1 MLADEYI
8 LIFLFAISFC
18 SSLTFFNLAFSC
30 YLHHQFFNLASVP
43 GGRFSNPPTSQSPNV
58 SGQLNEHPTQI
69 ETFKKSM
76 KSNNLKII
84 LVALGISFVSCN
96 QKNQSSQETK
106 TQPIKTKSFTVSDE
120 IPIWTKSIP
129 DAELITGDETIIDG
143 IAKNVSNPTVKIFSP
158 IKENSGAAVLVFPGG
173 GYTKVAVDLEGSE
186 ICEWLASI
194 GVTGI
199 LLKYRVPD
207 SGPHYYNDCHCEKD
221 PIKPLALQDA
231 QRAIGMVRSQAK
243 QWNINPNKIGVMGFS
258 AGGHLV
264 ADVSTNYRKRAY
276 QLTDDLDKT
285 DCRPNFGIVMFPG
298 HMTNHTSKPY
308 ELNNNI
314 PVDSNTPPTFIL
326 QAGNDPIDPIENS
339 LVYYIALQK
348 AKVHAE
354 YHVYAEG
361 GHAFG
366 LNRTILDNPN
376 WNKLPIADWENL
388 IERWLKTIKMT
399 SN

>member
-1 MLADEYI
+1 
-8 LIFLFAISFC
+8 
-18 SSLTFFNLAFSC
+18 
-30 YLHHQFFNLASVP
+30 
-43 GGRFSNPPTSQSPNV
+43 
-58 SGQLNEHPTQI
+58 
-69 ETFKKSM
+69 M
-76 KSNNLKII
+76 KSSFFKII
-84 LVALGISFVSCN
+84 FIALGISFISCN
-96 QKNQSSQETK
+96 QKKQTSQKTK
-106 TQPIKTKSFTVSDE
+106 THEINSKSFTVSDE

-129 DAELITGDETIIDG
+129 DAEVITGKETYSDG
-143 IAKNVSNPTVKIFSP
+143 IAKNVSNPTIKIFSP

-173 GYTKVAVDLEGSE
+173 GYTKVAVELEGSE

-207 SGPHYYNDCHCEKD
+207 SGPHYYKDCHCEKD

-231 QRAIGMVRSQAK
+231 QRAMRMVRSKAK
-243 QWNINPNKIGVMGFS
+243 QWNIDPNKIGVMGFS

-264 ADVSTNYRKRAY
+264 ADVSTNYRKKVY
-276 QLTDDLDKT
+276 SLTDEMDKT
-285 DCRPNFGIVMFPG
+285 NCRPDFGIVFFPG
-298 HMTNHTSKPY
+298 HMTNHSSNTY
-308 ELNNNI
+308 ELNSKI

-339 LVYYIALQK
+339 LVYFIALQK

-376 WNKLPIADWENL
+376 WNKLPIADWEKL

>member
-1 MLADEYI
+1 MKPPFLKI
-8 LIFLFAISFC
+8 LII
-18 SSLTFFNLAFSC
+18 T
-30 YLHHQFFNLASVP
+30 
-43 GGRFSNPPTSQSPNV
+43 
-58 SGQLNEHPTQI
+58 
-69 ETFKKSM
+69 
-76 KSNNLKII
+76 
-84 LVALGISFVSCN
+84 LGISCISCN
-96 QKNQSSQETK
+96 QKKQTSQDSKTNSETTK
-106 TQPIKTKSFTVSDE
+106 TFTVTDK
-120 IPIWTKSIP
+120 IPIWSNGIP
-129 DAELITGDETIIDG
+129 DSELITGEETIVDG
-143 IAKNVSNPTVKIFSP
+143 IAKNVSNPTIKIFSP
-158 IKENSGAAVLVFPGG
+158 TKNNSGAAIIVFPGG

-207 SGPHYYNDCHCEKD
+207 SGPHYYKDCHCEKD

-231 QRAIGMVRSQAK
+231 QRTMSLVRSRAK
-243 QWNINPNKIGVMGFS
+243 EWNIDPNKIGVMGFS

-264 ADVSTNYRKRAY
+264 ADISTNYRKKVY
-276 QLTDDLDKT
+276 SKTDTIDNV
-285 DCRPNFGIVMFPG
+285 DCRPDFGIVFFPG
-298 HMTNHTSKPY
+298 HMTNHSSNPY
-308 ELNNNI
+308 ELNKKI

-354 YHVYAEG
+354 YHIYAEG

-366 LNRTILDNPN
+366 LDRTILDNPN
-376 WNKLPIADWENL
+376 WNKLPIADWESL
-388 IERWLKTIKMT
+388 VERWLKTIKMT

>member
-1 MLADEYI
+1 MKHSKQI
-8 LIFLFAISFC
+8 MK
-18 SSLTFFNLAFSC
+18 LTFFKLIFVVHTISFISC
-30 YLHHQFFNLASVP
+30 
-43 GGRFSNPPTSQSPNV
+43 NPEKQTSQD
-58 SGQLNEHPTQI
+58 
-69 ETFKKSM
+69 
-76 KSNNLKII
+76 NN
-84 LVALGISFVSCN
+84 N
-96 QKNQSSQETK
+96 K
-106 TQPIKTKSFTVSDE
+106 TQTTNTKSFTVSNE

-129 DAELITGDETIIDG
+129 DAELITREENYSDG
-143 IAKNVSNPTVKIFSP
+143 IAKNVSNPTIKIFSP
-158 IKENSGAAVLVFPGG
+158 IKENTGAAVLVFPGG
-173 GYTKVAVDLEGSE
+173 GYTKVAVELEGSE

-207 SGPHYYNDCHCEKD
+207 SGPHYYEDCHCEKD

-231 QRAIGMVRSQAK
+231 QRAMGLVRSKAK

-276 QLTDDLDKT
+276 SLTDDIDKT

-298 HMTNHTSKPY
+298 HMTNHTSNPY
-308 ELNNNI
+308 ELNKNI

-339 LVYYIALQK
+339 LVYYIALKK

-354 YHVYAEG
+354 YHIYAEG

-366 LNRTILDNPN
+366 LDRTILDNPN

-388 IERWLKTIKMT
+388 VERWLQTINMTTPKKTKQL
-399 SN
+399 

>member
-1 MLADEYI
+1 MKLSKQI
-8 LIFLFAISFC
+8 MKLIFFKLILVVLLINF
-18 SSLTFFNLAFSC
+18 SSCKQN
-30 YLHHQFFNLASVP
+30 NK
-43 GGRFSNPPTSQSPNV
+43 TS
-58 SGQLNEHPTQI
+58 ED
-69 ETFKKSM
+69 FKKHSINT
-76 KSNNLKII
+76 KPFI
-84 LVALGISFVSCN
+84 VS
-96 QKNQSSQETK
+96 K
-106 TQPIKTKSFTVSDE
+106 E
-120 IPIWTKSIP
+120 IPIWTKLIP
-129 DAELITGDETIIDG
+129 NAELIKGEETYSDG
-143 IAKNVSNPTVKIFSP
+143 IAKNVSIPTIKIFTP
-158 IKENSGAAVLVFPGG
+158 IKENSGAAVIVFPGG
-173 GYTKVAVDLEGSE
+173 GYTKVAVELEGSE

-207 SGPHYYNDCHCEKD
+207 SGPHYYKDCHCEKD

-231 QRAIGMVRSQAK
+231 QRAMGFVRSKAK

-264 ADVSTNYRKRAY
+264 ADVSTNYKKRAY
-276 QLTDDLDKT
+276 PLTDDLDIT

-298 HMTNHTSKPY
+298 HMTNHTSNPY
-308 ELNNNI
+308 ELNKNI
-314 PVDSNTPPTFIL
+314 PVDSKTPPTFLL

-354 YHVYAEG
+354 YHVYSEG

-366 LNRTILDNPN
+366 LDRTILDNPN

-388 IERWLKTIKMT
+388 VERWLLTIKMT

>member
-1 MLADEYI
+1 MNGEIYHGKPAGAKEILMKLPNGRI
-8 LIFLFAISFC
+8 FFLIFPLFIS
-18 SSLTFFNLAFSC
+18 T
-30 YLHHQFFNLASVP
+30 
-43 GGRFSNPPTSQSPNV
+43 
-58 SGQLNEHPTQI
+58 
-69 ETFKKSM
+69 
-76 KSNNLKII
+76 
-84 LVALGISFVSCN
+84 VSCN
-96 QKNQSSQETK
+96 QNSPLTQEIENK
-106 TQPIKTKSFTVSDE
+106 TEPATLSKVSEE

-129 DAELITGDETIIDG
+129 DSELIKGEETYSDG
-143 IAKNVSNPTVKIFSP
+143 IVKNVSNPTIKVFSP
-158 IKENSGAAVLVFPGG
+158 IKENSGAAVIVMPGG

-207 SGPHYYNDCHCEKD
+207 SGPHYYSDCHCEKD

-231 QRAIGMVRSQAK
+231 QRAISMVRSKAK
-243 QWNINPNKIGVMGFS
+243 QWNINPKKIGVMGFS

-276 QLTDDLDKT
+276 FLTDDIDNT
-285 DCRPNFGIVMFPG
+285 DCRPDFGIVMFPG
-298 HMTNHTSKPY
+298 HMTNHTSNPY
-308 ELNNNI
+308 ELNKKL
-314 PVDSNTPPTFIL
+314 PVDRNTPPTFIL

-354 YHVYAEG
+354 YHIYAEG

-366 LNRTILDNPN
+366 LDRTILDNPN

-388 IERWLKTIKMT
+388 VVRWLRTIKMT
-399 SN
+399 SE